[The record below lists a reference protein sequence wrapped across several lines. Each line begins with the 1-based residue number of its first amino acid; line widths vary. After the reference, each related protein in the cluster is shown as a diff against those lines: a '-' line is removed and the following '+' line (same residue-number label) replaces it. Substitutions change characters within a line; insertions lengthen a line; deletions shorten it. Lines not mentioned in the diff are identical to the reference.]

1 MSNLPAGAEF
11 DRDAPWESNYSCYN
25 CSEELGEYE
34 YVCPSCGYDT
44 ENGCFSEYD
53 GNDKGL
59 LPKYSA

>member
-25 CSEELGEYE
+25 CSEELGEEE

-44 ENGCFSEYD
+44 ENGCFPE
-53 GNDKGL
+53 G
-59 LPKYSA
+59 